1 MIKRYISK
9 MVSRHGAEGF
19 IIMVLDMIVKITP
32 SKKDDIMVAKIKK
45 AMKAK

>member
-1 MIKRYISK
+1 MIKRYIRK
-9 MVSRHGAEGF
+9 MVNKHGAERF
-19 IIMVLDMIVKITP
+19 IIMVVDMIVKITP